1 MVEVGGRGRDRFEVV
16 ERGKFIA
23 VDNHVQRWRCYLL
36 GLIVASVNA
45 LVVTGQGGVFHGG
58 EVAQLALVGFPVALG
73 QKASV
78 VSVKI
83 MELVLESFIN
93 QGAGYYLYFYR
104 KMQFEGF
111 KNFHLCLLITSFCD
125 SVCGS

>member
-1 MVEVGGRGRDRFEVV
+1 MVEVGGRGRDGLEVV

-23 VDNHVQRWRCYLL
+23 VDNHVQRWRCCLL

-45 LVVTGQGGVFHGG
+45 LVVAGQGSVFHGG

-83 MELVLESFIN
+83 ME
-93 QGAGYYLYFYR
+93 
-104 KMQFEGF
+104 
-111 KNFHLCLLITSFCD
+111 
-125 SVCGS
+125 